1 MPARDIYHNA
11 VKAALIAD
19 GWTITH
25 DPYRIEYGGKDAYVD
40 LGAERASLDVVLAAE
55 RGRIL
60 PRGGRSRPH
69 RVVGADRSAGD

>member
-25 DPYRIEYGGKDAYVD
+25 DPYRLE
-40 LGAERASLDVVLAAE
+40 
-55 RGRIL
+55 
-60 PRGGRSRPH
+60 
-69 RVVGADRSAGD
+69 